1 MAGYSQ
7 SVTLVQDFGS
17 TRSTEFFFFFFKEWF
32 KHLYKP
38 PEVLMQLLRSVS
50 AELELSLSARK
61 GRAVSEILEKEIT
74 ALLPPGT
81 GDEGE

>member
-1 MAGYSQ
+1 
-7 SVTLVQDFGS
+7 
-17 TRSTEFFFFFFKEWF
+17 
-32 KHLYKP
+32 
-38 PEVLMQLLRSVS
+38 MQLLRSVS

-74 ALLPPGT
+74 ALLPSGT

>member
-1 MAGYSQ
+1 
-7 SVTLVQDFGS
+7 
-17 TRSTEFFFFFFKEWF
+17 
-32 KHLYKP
+32 
-38 PEVLMQLLRSVS
+38 MQLLRSVS
-50 AELELSLSARK
+50 AELEISLSARK